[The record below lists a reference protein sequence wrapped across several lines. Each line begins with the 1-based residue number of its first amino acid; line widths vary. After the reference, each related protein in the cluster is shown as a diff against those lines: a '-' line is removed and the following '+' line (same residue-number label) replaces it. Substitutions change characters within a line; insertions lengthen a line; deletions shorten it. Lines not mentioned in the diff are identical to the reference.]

1 MLKKDYT
8 GELPYGPLYPKI
20 IGVIMKK
27 YPHISFLLFAITIM
41 TFLVLIALPAGADS
55 RDSLM
60 TNKKISLDVKNEPL
74 DDVCDKISKASGYNI
89 IMMDPK
95 WADLQVSVSAK
106 NEPLLD
112 VLKNM
117 LRTKNL
123 ALISDEASKD
133 LTIWLVDKSLLK
145 QPSSQNGNGENKS
158 DFPPD
163 NVEPESFEELL
174 EKYGAENIKI
184 LPPTEPGE
192 KGVSYAEIQKVI
204 KQNQQALDQMS
215 PDEIEVLPPDKP
227 GEKGVTMA
235 EMAATQEQ
243 RKDLNINWN
252 EMEVL
257 PPSKPGEPGIT
268 LSEVQKHSDQNEE
281 IDFDILL
288 PPERE

>member
-41 TFLVLIALPAGADS
+41 TLLVLIALPAGADS
-55 RDSLM
+55 RDSL

-74 DDVCDKISKASGYNI
+74 VDVCDKISKASGYNI

-117 LRTKNL
+117 LRTQNL

-133 LTIWLVDKSLLK
+133 LTIWLVDKSLME
-145 QPSSQNGNGENKS
+145 QSSFQDGNEEKNS

-163 NVEPESFEELL
+163 NVKSESFEELL
-174 EKYGAENIKI
+174 EKYGAENIEI
-184 LPPTEPGE
+184 LPPTEPGK
-192 KGVSYAEIQKVI
+192 KGVSYAEIEKAI
-204 KQNQQALDQMS
+204 KRNHELLAQMDPDSIEVLPPDEPGGKGVTAGEVGAIQQQRKHLYIQ
-215 PDEIEVLPPDKP
+215 PNEIEVLPPEEPGKP
-227 GEKGVTMA
+227 GVS
-235 EMAATQEQ
+235 
-243 RKDLNINWN
+243 L
-252 EMEVL
+252 L
-257 PPSKPGEPGIT
+257 
-268 LSEVQKHSDQNEE
+268 EVQEHAARNEQIDKTD
-281 IDFDILL
+281 IDFII
-288 PPERE
+288 PPE

>member
-1 MLKKDYT
+1 MLKNSCTD
-8 GELPYGPLYPKI
+8 ELPYGPLYPKI

-27 YPHISFLLFAITIM
+27 YPLISFLLFAITIM

-163 NVEPESFEELL
+163 NVDPETFEELL
-174 EKYGAENIKI
+174 EKYGAENIEI

-192 KGVSYAEIQKVI
+192 KGVSYAEIQKVLNR
-204 KQNQQALDQMS
+204 NQQALDQMS
-215 PDEIEVLPPDKP
+215 PYEIEVLPPNKP

-235 EMAATQEQ
+235 EMSAILEQ
-243 RKDLNINWN
+243 RKDLNTNWS

-268 LSEVQKHSDQNEE
+268 LSEIQKHSDQNKE
-281 IDFDILL
+281 IDFDILFT
-288 PPERE
+288 PE

>member
-1 MLKKDYT
+1 MLKNSCTD
-8 GELPYGPLYPKI
+8 ELPYGPLYPKI

-27 YPHISFLLFAITIM
+27 YPLISFLLFAITIM

-74 DDVCDKISKASGYNI
+74 DDVCDKISKVSGYNI

-163 NVEPESFEELL
+163 NVDPETFEELL
-174 EKYGAENIKI
+174 EKYGAENIEI

-192 KGVSYAEIQKVI
+192 KGVSYAEIQKVLNR
-204 KQNQQALDQMS
+204 NQQALDQMS
-215 PDEIEVLPPDKP
+215 PYEIEVLPPNKP

-235 EMAATQEQ
+235 EMSAILEQ
-243 RKDLNINWN
+243 RKDLNTNWS

-268 LSEVQKHSDQNEE
+268 LSEIQKHSDQNKE
-281 IDFDILL
+281 IDFDILF
-288 PPERE
+288 PPE

>member
-1 MLKKDYT
+1 MLKNSCTD
-8 GELPYGPLYPKI
+8 ELPYGPLYPKI

-27 YPHISFLLFAITIM
+27 YPLISFLLFAITIM

-74 DDVCDKISKASGYNI
+74 GDVCDKISKASGYNI

-163 NVEPESFEELL
+163 NVDPETFEELL
-174 EKYGAENIKI
+174 EKYGAENIEI

-192 KGVSYAEIQKVI
+192 KGVSYAEIQKVLNR
-204 KQNQQALDQMS
+204 NQQALDQMS
-215 PDEIEVLPPDKP
+215 PYEIEVLPPNKP

-235 EMAATQEQ
+235 EMSAILEQ
-243 RKDLNINWN
+243 RKDLNTNWG

-268 LSEVQKHSDQNEE
+268 LSEIQKHSDQNKE
-281 IDFDILL
+281 IDFDILF
-288 PPERE
+288 PPE

>member
-1 MLKKDYT
+1 
-8 GELPYGPLYPKI
+8 
-20 IGVIMKK
+20 
-27 YPHISFLLFAITIM
+27 
-41 TFLVLIALPAGADS
+41 
-55 RDSLM
+55 
-60 TNKKISLDVKNEPL
+60 
-74 DDVCDKISKASGYNI
+74 
-89 IMMDPK
+89 
-95 WADLQVSVSAK
+95 VSVSAK

>member
-41 TFLVLIALPAGADS
+41 TLLVLIALPAGADS
-55 RDSLM
+55 RDSL

-74 DDVCDKISKASGYNI
+74 VDVCDKISKASGYNI

-163 NVEPESFEELL
+163 NVDPETFEELL
-174 EKYGAENIKI
+174 EKYGAENIEI

-192 KGVSYAEIQKVI
+192 KGVSYAEIQKVLNR
-204 KQNQQALDQMS
+204 NQQALDQMS
-215 PDEIEVLPPDKP
+215 PYEIEVLPPNKP

-235 EMAATQEQ
+235 EMSAILEQ
-243 RKDLNINWN
+243 RKDLNTNWS

-268 LSEVQKHSDQNEE
+268 LSEIQKHSDQNKE
-281 IDFDILL
+281 IDFDILF
-288 PPERE
+288 PPE